1 MQLFDGSRVFT
12 TEFGEKTLAL
22 ETGFLAQQAGGAV
35 TARIDDTVIFAAATM
50 SYDVRPDTDFFPLT
64 VDFEERMYAAGR
76 IPGSFFR
83 REGRPSEASIL
94 LCRLT
99 DRPLRPL
106 FPKGYRNPVQV
117 ILSSLSS
124 DAETMMAPLAI
135 TAASAALSISDIDF
149 QGPIAAVTIG
159 LVHDELI
166 VNPTHSQLQESRL
179 NLQVAGSADNILMV
193 EAGAEQVSED
203 VMVDALALAHE
214 SMQPAVSLIAE
225 MQAELGKPKYKD
237 YTVFGV
243 SADLKAEVSVSTK
256 EDVENLVEGNPDQ
269 EGYDGGLKSIKER
282 LSNSYAAK
290 LESGEVAKAD
300 LSSAFSDVVKSVVRQ
315 RILDSGIRSD
325 GRDTT
330 TVRPL
335 NVQVGCL
342 PRVHGSGLFQ
352 RGETQALTIAT
363 LGTPSDA
370 QRTDS
375 FYEGEGEKKYM
386 HHYNFP
392 PYSTGEAYMMR
403 GPRRR
408 EIGHGALAERAL
420 VSMIPDDFP
429 YTLRLVSEIMS
440 SNGSTSMASVCAS
453 TLALMDAGVP
463 IEQPVAGIAMGLI
476 QDPKTMKYQILT
488 DIQGLE
494 DHLGDMDF
502 KVAGTADGITALQMD
517 MKIEGLDFNIFK
529 EALGQAKKARLHIL
543 NAMLEVLPS
552 PRIQLNEHAPRIRK
566 LQINKEK
573 IGSLIGPGGKTI
585 RALQDEF
592 DVRIEVGEE
601 GEVLIS
607 GTGEKADVAFDKVGE
622 LTAEVELGKIYTG
635 KVSRVENFGAFLDI
649 VGQNTGLIHISQLD
663 EGRVGQVEDIAN
675 VGDELSAMVTQID
688 PIRGKIRMSRKAVLM
703 DMSLAEAQADDGD
716 DRSSRSGGFRG
727 GRDRG
732 GDRGGYRGGG
742 DRGGDRGGERGGY
755 RGGGGGGDRGGDR
768 GGYRGGGGGGDRGGD
783 RGGYRGGGG
792 GGDRGGDRGG
802 YRGGGGGGGGD
813 RGGDRGGYRGG
824 GGGGDRGGYR
834 GGGDRGGYR
843 GGESGGR
850 NERGDREGG
859 GRNERGDR
867 EGGGR
872 NERGDREGASR
883 NDRGDRGGF
892 RSGRSDQN
900 RSGGGLRG
908 GGDRD
913 RESSSRRFSDKD

>member
-12 TEFGEKTLAL
+12 TEFGGKTLAL

-50 SYDVRPDTDFFPLT
+50 AYEARTDADFFPLT

-83 REGRPSEASIL
+83 REGRPSEAAIL

-106 FPKGYRNPVQV
+106 FPKGFRNSVQV
-117 ILSSLSS
+117 VLSSLSS

-159 LVHDELI
+159 LVDDEFI

-179 NLQVAGSADNILMV
+179 HLQVAGSAENILMV
-193 EAGAEQVSED
+193 EAGAQQVTED
-203 VMVDALALAHE
+203 VMVDALQLAHE
-214 SMQPAVSLIAE
+214 SMQPAVSLIGE
-225 MQAELGKPKYKD
+225 MQAELGKPKFKD
-237 YTVFGV
+237 YTLFAV
-243 SADLKAEVSVSTK
+243 SSDLKGQVAERTK
-256 EDVENLVEGNPDQ
+256 DQVQELVQGNPDQ
-269 EGYDGGLKSIKER
+269 AGYDTGIKSIKSR
-282 LSNSYAAK
+282 LAEGFAAEV
-290 LESGEVAKAD
+290 ESGEVAKGD
-300 LSSAFSDVVKSVVRQ
+300 ISTAFSDVVKSVVRQ

-363 LGTPSDA
+363 LGTPSDS

-375 FYEGEGEKKYM
+375 FYEGEGEKSYM

-403 GPRRR
+403 GPKRR

-476 QDPKTMKYQILT
+476 QDPETMAYQVLT

-517 MKIEGLDFNIFK
+517 MKIEGLDFNIMK
-529 EALGQAKKARLHIL
+529 EALAQAKAARLHIL
-543 NAMLEVLPS
+543 NAMLEVIPS
-552 PRIQLNEHAPRIRK
+552 PRVKFSEHAPRIRK

-573 IGSLIGPGGKTI
+573 IGSLIGPGGKII
-585 RALQDEF
+585 RALQEEF
-592 DVRIEVGEE
+592 DVRIEVGDE

-607 GTGEKADVAFDKVGE
+607 GTGDKADVAFEKVGE

-635 KVSRVENFGAFLDI
+635 TVSRVENFGAFLDI
-649 VGQNTGLIHISQLD
+649 IGQNTGLIHISQLD

-688 PIRGKIRMSRKAVLM
+688 PVRGKIRMSRKAVVM
-703 DMSLAEAQADDGD
+703 DMSLEEAQADDGD
-716 DRSSRSGGFRG
+716 DRGGRGGFRG

-732 GDRGGYRGGG
+732 DRDDRRGRGNFRGGGRDRDRGGYRGGRDRDRDGGGYRGGGRDRDGGGGYRSDRDGGSYRSDRDGGGSRRDRDGRDRNERG
-742 DRGGDRGGERGGY
+742 DRGGYRSDRDDRRGGY
-755 RGGGGGGDRGGDR
+755 RGGR
-768 GGYRGGGGGGDRGGD
+768 
-783 RGGYRGGGG
+783 
-792 GGDRGGDRGG
+792 
-802 YRGGGGGGGGD
+802 
-813 RGGDRGGYRGG
+813 
-824 GGGGDRGGYR
+824 
-834 GGGDRGGYR
+834 
-843 GGESGGR
+843 
-850 NERGDREGG
+850 
-859 GRNERGDR
+859 
-867 EGGGR
+867 
-872 NERGDREGASR
+872 
-883 NDRGDRGGF
+883 
-892 RSGRSDQN
+892 
-900 RSGGGLRG
+900 
-908 GGDRD
+908 DRD
-913 RESSSRRFSDKD
+913 RARDRDRDRSPRRFSDRD